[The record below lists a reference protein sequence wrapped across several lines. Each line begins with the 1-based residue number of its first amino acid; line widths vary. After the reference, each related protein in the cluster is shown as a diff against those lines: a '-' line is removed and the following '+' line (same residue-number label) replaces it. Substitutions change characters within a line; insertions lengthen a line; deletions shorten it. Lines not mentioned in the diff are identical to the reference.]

1 MKKSLFII
9 LGIFINA
16 SAFTSSD
23 WIEVY
28 SSGRLGEYLPEYI
41 ILKHTPYKAVSNF
54 EHFIP
59 GVQGSFLGEWNIK
72 NDTLILS
79 PKYTY
84 SLNKIDTIEPDEY
97 NLFPKIQKFIIRG
110 DSLIDVENAFFI
122 FHKIT
127 K

>member
-23 WIEVY
+23 WVEVY
-28 SSGRLGEYLPEYI
+28 STGRLGEYLPEYI
-41 ILKHTPYKAVSNF
+41 ILKHTPSKAVSNF
-54 EHFIP
+54 EHFTP
-59 GVQGSFLGEWNIK
+59 GIQASVLGDWSIK
-72 NDTLILS
+72 NDTLILLS
-79 PKYTY
+79 RYMY

-110 DSLIDVENAFFI
+110 DSLIDVEDAFFI
-122 FHKIT
+122 F
-127 K
+127 